1 VKSQGSWHQWW
12 RAGGVFGI
20 LFAILF
26 IIGPVI
32 LTGDTPTREDSIE
45 DIRAYFE
52 DDGDIYLVGDYLAG
66 IAIVFFF
73 LPYLVILRWVLG
85 SGEGNPPIGSWLAVL
100 GGLIMT
106 TIGAAGSVF
115 FGALA
120 IAADDP
126 EIYAQID
133 DASIRLV
140 MDLSA
145 YSFTGFSFGMALFVA
160 SASLVVL
167 RTGVLWRWLAPVGLI
182 IAVLLVIGAAW
193 PIEGDEEGALAT
205 AGFIGA
211 PLTLLWII
219 LSSINMLLMKE
230 EPGSS
235 VAAPAPSAPAP
246 TA

>member
-1 VKSQGSWHQWW
+1 VNSQGSWHQWW
-12 RAGGVFGI
+12 RAGGIFGI

-26 IIGPVI
+26 IIGPVA
-32 LTGDTPTREDSIE
+32 LTGDTPTRDDSIE

-52 DDGDIYLVGDYLAG
+52 DDGDLYLVGDYLAG
-66 IAIVFFF
+66 IAFVFFF

-85 SGEGNPPIGSWLAVL
+85 SGEGTPPIGSWLTVL
-100 GGLIMT
+100 GGLVMT
-106 TIGAAGSVF
+106 IIGGAGSVF

-133 DASIRLV
+133 DASIRLIMEMSSYV
-140 MDLSA
+140 
-145 YSFTGFSFGMALFVA
+145 FTGFTFGMALFVA

-193 PIEGDEEGALAT
+193 PIEGDDEGALAT

-219 LSSINMLLMKE
+219 LSSVNMLLMKE
-230 EPGSS
+230 EPGTRGQ
-235 VAAPAPSAPAP
+235 APSPAATAPMA
-246 TA
+246 